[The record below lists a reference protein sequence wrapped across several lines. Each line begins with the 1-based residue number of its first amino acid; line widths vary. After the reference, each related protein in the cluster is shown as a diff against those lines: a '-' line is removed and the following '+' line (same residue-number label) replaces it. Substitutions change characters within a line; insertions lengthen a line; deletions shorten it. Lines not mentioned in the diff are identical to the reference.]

1 MAKNQKNKKDIG
13 KVATKVM
20 AIILAAM
27 MVLSVGATLV
37 YYIVYMAQQG

>member
-1 MAKNQKNKKDIG
+1 MTKKQKTKKDIG

-27 MVLSVGATLV
+27 MVLSVAATLV
-37 YYIVYMAQQG
+37 YSIIYMTQ

>member
-1 MAKNQKNKKDIG
+1 MTKKQKTKKDIG

-27 MVLSVGATLV
+27 MVLSVAATLV
-37 YYIVYMAQQG
+37 YSIIYMVQ

>member
-1 MAKNQKNKKDIG
+1 MTKKQKTKKDIG

-27 MVLSVGATLV
+27 MVLSVAATLV
-37 YYIVYMAQQG
+37 YSIIYVAQ

>member
-1 MAKNQKNKKDIG
+1 MTKKQKTKKDIG

-27 MVLSVGATLV
+27 MVLSVATTLV
-37 YYIVYMAQQG
+37 YSIIYMAQ

>member
-1 MAKNQKNKKDIG
+1 MTKKQKTKKDIG

-27 MVLSVGATLV
+27 MVLSVAATLV
-37 YYIVYMAQQG
+37 YSIIYMAQ